1 MPPHRIVGD
10 ASSCNCFNQ
19 RATASVEGEAPLAL
33 PMEGATR
40 APVMLNRLQTLK
52 GKEVEVDFHG
62 SLYKGIL
69 TDVSEDEIFL
79 KSGDHWLSLPLYEV
93 GDIRPI
99 GGS

>member
-1 MPPHRIVGD
+1 
-10 ASSCNCFNQ
+10 
-19 RATASVEGEAPLAL
+19 
-33 PMEGATR
+33 
-40 APVMLNRLQTLK
+40 MLNRLQTLK